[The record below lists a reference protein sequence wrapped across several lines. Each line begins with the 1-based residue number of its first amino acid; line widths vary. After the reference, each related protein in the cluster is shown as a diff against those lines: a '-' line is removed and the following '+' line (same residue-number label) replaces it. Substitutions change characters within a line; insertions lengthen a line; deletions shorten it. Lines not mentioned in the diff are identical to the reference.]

1 MTAESDNDTG
11 GMSDAFDS
19 LLAQSRK
26 QFDDL
31 FAGPDAREAEP
42 APQATPALSGTATA
56 GNGQTVLLHGTADG
70 IPFAIRLEK
79 PDGG

>member
-1 MTAESDNDTG
+1 MASESDSNGG

-31 FAGPDAREAEP
+31 FAGPNAREAET
-42 APQATPALSGTATA
+42 APQATPAPSDTATA
-56 GNGQTVLLHGTADG
+56 GSGQAVLLRGTADG

-79 PDGG
+79 PDDG

>member
-1 MTAESDNDTG
+1 MASESGSSNG

-31 FAGPDAREAEP
+31 FAGPDASEAETMPLTAP
-42 APQATPALSGTATA
+42 APSDTATA
-56 GNGQTVLLHGTADG
+56 GSGQAVLLRGTADG

-79 PDGG
+79 PDDG

>member
-11 GMSDAFDS
+11 GMSNAFDS

-42 APQATPALSGTATA
+42 APQATPAPSDTATA
-56 GNGQTVLLHGTADG
+56 GSGQAVLLRGTADG

-79 PDGG
+79 PDDS